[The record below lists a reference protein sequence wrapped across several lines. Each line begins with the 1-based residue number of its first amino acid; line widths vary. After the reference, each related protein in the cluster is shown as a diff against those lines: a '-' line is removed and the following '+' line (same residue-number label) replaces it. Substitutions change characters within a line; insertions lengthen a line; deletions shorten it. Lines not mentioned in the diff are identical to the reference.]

1 MSNTHAKRYQAYFQ
15 SFLRYLSKSCR
26 RHRTR
31 KLLLLPQIRQIGS
44 PIRDR
49 KHLRSLQDILHPIK
63 CEKLLSV
70 EANTNFVISKRVQS
84 YRRLLLFNEK
94 DFTVGS
100 IF

>member
-44 PIRDR
+44 TIRDR

-63 CEKLLSV
+63 CEKLLFV
-70 EANTNFVISKRVQS
+70 EASTNIK
-84 YRRLLLFNEK
+84 YK
-94 DFTVGS
+94 K
-100 IF
+100 